1 MDKSQHIG
9 KTIKCLDK
17 GFVKLIDYMGDD
29 NAVVQSARVSY
40 GDGTKTVNEDRG
52 LIRYLLRHY
61 HTTPFE
67 MCLAGNSKVYTS
79 GGYRSI
85 KELSGLFKIE
95 KSSISSLKVLT
106 VDTKTETITQT
117 KIKRVWNTGK
127 KMVYKLTFSDNLEKP
142 KSEYDKIEIL
152 EVTDNHPILMA
163 NGEYK
168 SLKDGLTV
176 GNLVWGGFD
185 GVTSKNELLYFN
197 RILKLI
203 SIVELEEQDVY
214 DLEVESENHNFL
226 VNGIFVHNCE
236 FKFHIKLPIF
246 VARQWIRHR
255 TACLSGSSEISIET
269 VVMGMVTP
277 RITKTIKELYEEF
290 TSSVKN
296 GDFINPIK
304 NLRITNL
311 NEDKNR
317 FGHSHITDIWESG
330 IKDVYN
336 FKFDNDSELKC
347 TKDHLVYTNIGWVRI
362 EEVEKNIDIKVYGL
376 GDVYSLLSLVSVD
389 YVGKEMTYDLSVAGE
404 YKNFVANG
412 IVVHNSVNEYSGRYS
427 IMKNE
432 FYLPETDRMQKQSA
446 TNKQGSG
453 EQFDLETST
462 NIQSLLK
469 EEQDL
474 LGQNYDSYIDQGLAR
489 ELARINLPLS
499 TYTEWY
505 WKIDLHNLFHFI
517 RLRADSHA
525 QQEIVEYANA
535 ICELIKDIVPNSYE
549 AFEDY
554 RINSMNLSGME
565 KDLLGFILK
574 GGDIYSEDFDFK
586 DFGLTKREF
595 QEFEVKYKNL
605 IK

>member
-1 MDKSQHIG
+1 LY
-9 KTIKCLDK
+9 T
-17 GFVKLIDYMGDD
+17 
-29 NAVVQSARVSY
+29 VSELS
-40 GDGTKTVNEDRG
+40 KKVNRNESVIRE
-52 LIRYLLRHY
+52 LIRDGKLKIQSTKPY
-61 HTTPFE
+61 
-67 MCLAGNSKVYTS
+67 M
-79 GGYRSI
+79 I
-85 KELSGLFKIE
+85 KGSDWSEYANKKIE
-95 KSSISSLKVLT
+95 RVLPQKLK
-106 VDTKTETITQT
+106 D
-117 KIKRVWNTGK
+117 R
-127 KMVYKLTFSDNLEKP
+127 
-142 KSEYDKIEIL
+142 
-152 EVTDNHPILMA
+152 VTDM
-163 NGEYK
+163 
-168 SLKDGLTV
+168 
-176 GNLVWGGFD
+176 
-185 GVTSKNELLYFN
+185 
-197 RILKLI
+197 RIRNI
-203 SIVELEEQDVY
+203 DE
-214 DLEVESENHNFL
+214 
-226 VNGIFVHNCE
+226 
-236 FKFHIKLPIF
+236 
-246 VARQWIRHR
+246 
-255 TACLSGSSEISIET
+255 
-269 VVMGMVTP
+269 
-277 RITKTIKELYEEF
+277 
-290 TSSVKN
+290 
-296 GDFINPIK
+296 K
-304 NLRITNL
+304 NLLIQ
-311 NEDKNR
+311 
-317 FGHSHITDIWESG
+317 HSNILDVWESG
-330 IKDVYN
+330 IKDVYI
-336 FKFDNDSELKC
+336 FKFEDGYSLKC
-347 TKDHLVYTNIGWVRI
+347 TKEHLVFTDNDWVKIGDIEIDSDVKVCVNKSIGDNIPTPISLSEEELKTEKWVVCKQDMNYSVSSLGRVSNNNNMRILSNGSRKRPVVNMNYGEKGKIQKTHSLHTLVLTNFVSDRPENNECCHKDGNYYNNRLSNLYWGTANDNLNDKYKHNSISKLRL
-362 EEVEKNIDIKVYGL
+362 KFIKL
-376 GDVYSLLSLVSVD
+376 ISVD

-586 DFGLTKREF
+586 DFRLTKREF